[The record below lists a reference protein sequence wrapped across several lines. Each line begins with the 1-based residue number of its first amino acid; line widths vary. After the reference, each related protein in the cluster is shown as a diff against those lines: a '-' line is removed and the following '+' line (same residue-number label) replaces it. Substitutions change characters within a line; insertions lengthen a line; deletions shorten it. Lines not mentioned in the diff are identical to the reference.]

1 MKVYRATFFSFLL
14 CQLDVCQ
21 MEEQTYHLRIHCK
34 KGPRVLVQLTKA
46 LEALDF
52 EIINANLTAVN
63 DHILNTIVMKVTFY
77 ILLLFFNSRYIV
89 SPANLL

>member
-1 MKVYRATFFSFLL
+1 
-14 CQLDVCQ
+14 

-63 DHILNTIVMKVTFY
+63 DHILNTIVMKVKVIAIKRFPPLY
-77 ILLLFFNSRYIV
+77 SQ
-89 SPANLL
+89 